1 MPRKIEESLA
11 IDGIYEMHA
20 MRPKNSGNDAIWNDD
35 AATKPSRAKLRATV
49 ARGAAY
55 YNDAAE
61 FETVAKIHDSARDR
75 PSRLNSDCGADPSSA
90 AATVARK

>member
-11 IDGIYEMHA
+11 IDDIYEMHA

-35 AATKPSRAKLRATV
+35 AATKPSRAKLCTTV
-49 ARGAAY
+49 AAGAREAY

-75 PSRLNSDCGADPSSA
+75 PSRR
-90 AATVARK
+90 V